1 MATCKDCLHFKA
13 CANMLR
19 AMGYTVD
26 GDGLDADKRCED
38 FAPTAEYKKVVHG
51 RWVWKPIDERTHR
64 LTCSVCANEEGAW
77 ESYKYCHNC
86 GAMMDGGDEHG

>member
-26 GDGLDADKRCED
+26 GDGLSPE
-38 FAPTAEYKKVVHG
+38 EYEKFH
-51 RWVWKPIDERTHR
+51 W
-64 LTCSVCANEEGAW
+64 N
-77 ESYKYCHNC
+77 YCPVC
-86 GAMMDGGDEHG
+86 GAKMDGGDEHARE